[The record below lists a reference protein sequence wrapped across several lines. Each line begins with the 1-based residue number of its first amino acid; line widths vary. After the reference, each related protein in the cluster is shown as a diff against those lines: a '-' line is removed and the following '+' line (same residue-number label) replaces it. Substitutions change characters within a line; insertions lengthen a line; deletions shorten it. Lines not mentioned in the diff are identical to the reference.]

1 MSIKDIARLA
11 GVSPSTVS
19 RVLND
24 REYERDEIRK
34 RVLEVVKE
42 NGYVPNNVARSMVL
56 RRTFTIG
63 VIIPDTFNMF
73 QRQLFSTIEHRLEQF
88 GYRTMFFFVKWNSES
103 ESDCLRR
110 LKSESLDGVIML
122 HEVQYQAMYKY
133 LNEFPNPVVLCTFG
147 CEHYDFPAVY
157 VDETGAARDAV
168 EYLIQHGHEHIGLI
182 AGAHFSFSNL
192 RSKSYV
198 DALKAHGIEPRSEWQ
213 VIVPSYTPEDGRL
226 GMKTLLGRDS
236 SLSAVFAITDELA
249 IGALRALHEAKI
261 RVPDDISVIGFDDI
275 DISGYV
281 EPALTTIHQPIVEM
295 GERTAELVCTLIAE
309 GKGEHLKVVL
319 PHRLVERE
327 SVANA
332 NHLQF

>member
-24 REYERDEIRK
+24 REYVRDEIRK

-133 LNEFPNPVVLCTFG
+133 LNEFSNPVVLCTFG

-182 AGAHFSFSNL
+182 AGAHFSFSSL